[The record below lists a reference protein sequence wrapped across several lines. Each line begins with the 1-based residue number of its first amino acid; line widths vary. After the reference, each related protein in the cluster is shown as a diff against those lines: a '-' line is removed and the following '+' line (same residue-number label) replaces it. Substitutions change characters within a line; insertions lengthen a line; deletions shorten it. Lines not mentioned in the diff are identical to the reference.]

1 MPGKPL
7 SRDQHLQKNK
17 KPRTNIRGLTAE
29 SLGTSQSLLN
39 TKEIDPYVVSI
50 KVPNLSASP

>member
-7 SRDQHLQKNK
+7 SRDQHSQKNK

-39 TKEIDPYVVSI
+39 TKEIDP
-50 KVPNLSASP
+50 